1 MYPRIQGSGDQ
12 GIQGSGDQG
21 DVGIRGTEGLSHIMM
36 SCYRGPVVQ
45 CSFPACEEGPGI
57 CTLLIT
63 VFSLMLIVA
72 SLPLSLF
79 CVIKVVQV
87 RAVTQT

>member
-1 MYPRIQGSGDQ
+1 MYQ
-12 GIQGSGDQG
+12 GIQGSGDYG
-21 DVGIRGTEGLSHIMM
+21 DVRIRRTEGLRNILM
-36 SCYRGPVVQ
+36 SDSRGLVMQ
-45 CSFPACEEGPGI
+45 CSVPACEEGPGI
-57 CTLLIT
+57 CALLIT

-87 RAVTQT
+87 RALT

>member
-1 MYPRIQGSGDQ
+1 MLFSCLRGGSG
-12 GIQGSGDQG
+12 
-21 DVGIRGTEGLSHIMM
+21 
-36 SCYRGPVVQ
+36 
-45 CSFPACEEGPGI
+45 I
-57 CTLLIT
+57 CALLIT